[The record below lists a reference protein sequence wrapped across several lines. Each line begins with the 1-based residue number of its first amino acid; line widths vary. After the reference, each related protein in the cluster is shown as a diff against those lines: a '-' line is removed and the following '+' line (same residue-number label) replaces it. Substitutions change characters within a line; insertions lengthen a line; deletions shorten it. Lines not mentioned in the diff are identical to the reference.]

1 LLIITNKH
9 NKSKKKNLDHYKELE
24 EEIGEEENQD
34 VIHFINI
41 YMESVDIG
49 LLQLTLHQ
57 TTHLIKHQE
66 YSHPPFV
73 TLLAPH

>member
-1 LLIITNKH
+1 LLITNKE